1 VLASFSVRRKTAQ
14 TWMYAQFAWFHESGR
29 NYCTSSQC
37 AVLLVLRTNWKNTGS
52 LCTCPIPCTSDLVK
66 RQSGWMNRRAASS
79 CVCLQFICAELKA
92 PQETMRIVDLSY
104 DHWFLRKNMNL
115 RVYLRACLLDP
126 TIYCLCIYI
135 YNVRRYLCVP
145 LTWWSD
151 SDLASLQAFSP
162 AQVAWSATRLSK
174 TSFSS
179 PWTLF

>member
-1 VLASFSVRRKTAQ
+1 
-14 TWMYAQFAWFHESGR
+14 MYAQFAWFHESGR

-92 PQETMRIVDLSY
+92 SQETMRIVDLSY
-104 DHWFLRKNMNL
+104 DHWFLPI

-135 YNVRRYLCVP
+135 IYVDIFAFPWPGDPIV
-145 LTWWSD
+145 TWHHFKHFHLRKWPGQQRVYPRPVSVHPEPFFN
-151 SDLASLQAFSP
+151 SGE
-162 AQVAWSATRLSK
+162 RLSAG
-174 TSFSS
+174 F
-179 PWTLF
+179 FQ